1 MISLRRLRWP
11 LCLLACLAA
20 LALALPATAWLRV
33 LLDGDTPSRSVG
45 SGAGARLEH
54 GHVLPPIGRGH
65 VTYSWLGSAI
75 GRQYLHG
82 RVRDLL
88 VAATAEARGEHG
100 CRYVIGE
107 TGWRRGG
114 AFPPHATHRAG
125 LSADVMMPM
134 QVEGVCTHL
143 PTWAWNLWG
152 YAVDLDARG
161 CRGGACADL
170 AALARLVAALQ
181 RSGPEHGVRLT
192 RVIIAHDL
200 AAGLEAALRVE
211 GARVIVVPAS
221 REGLQDHDDHV
232 HLDFSLRD

>member
-33 LLDGDTPSRSVG
+33 LLDGDTLSRSVG

-65 VTYSWLGSAI
+65 VTYPRLGSAI
-75 GRQYLHG
+75 GRQL
-82 RVRDLL
+82 
-88 VAATAEARGEHG
+88 
-100 CRYVIGE
+100 
-107 TGWRRGG
+107 
-114 AFPPHATHRAG
+114 
-125 LSADVMMPM
+125 
-134 QVEGVCTHL
+134 QVEGVCTRL
-143 PTWAWNLWG
+143 STWSWNLWG

-170 AALARLVAALQ
+170 AAVARLLAALQ

-192 RVIIAHDL
+192 RVIIAYDL

-221 REGLQDHDDHV
+221 REGRQDHDDHV
-232 HLDFSLRD
+232 HLDFALRD